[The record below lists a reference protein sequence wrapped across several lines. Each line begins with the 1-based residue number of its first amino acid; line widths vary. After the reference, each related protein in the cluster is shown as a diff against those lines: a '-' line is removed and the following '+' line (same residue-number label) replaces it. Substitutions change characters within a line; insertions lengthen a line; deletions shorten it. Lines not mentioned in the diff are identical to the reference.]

1 MMLVELIMGKQT
13 SDVALATAIDYVR
26 KIRKTPIVVND
37 RRGFYTSRCFVRYV
51 DEGLQMLAER
61 ITPTLIENAGRMAG
75 MPMGPMEVLDSV
87 GIDTSLK
94 ITRAYRNEVA
104 GPDSPPSETEKVMA
118 WIVEEQGR
126 PGIKA
131 GKGFYEYGA
140 DSKRTRLWPEL
151 FKYGGGEWRAPAE
164 PDEVNELKLR
174 FLTIQALEAARAVE
188 EGVVTD
194 PRDADVGAILG
205 WGYAPYTGGPLSY
218 IDTVGAAEFV
228 RRCERMAKAY
238 GERYAPNALLRDM
251 AAKGETFYKR
261 FAPKQ
266 AA

>member
-1 MMLVELIMGKQT
+1 MGKET
-13 SDVALATAIDYVR
+13 SPRALAVAIDYVR

-37 RRGFYTSRCFVRYV
+37 RRGFYTSRCFMRYV

-61 ITPTLIENAGRMAG
+61 ISPALIENAGRMAG

-94 ITRAYRNEVA
+94 ITRAYRTEVDGA
-104 GPDSPPSETEKVMA
+104 DAAPSGSEKVMA
-118 WIVEEQGR
+118 WIVEGEGR

-131 GKGFYEYGA
+131 GKGFYEYGEGN
-140 DSKRTRLWPEL
+140 KKTRLWPEL
-151 FKYGGGEWRAPAE
+151 FGYGGGKWRATDDPAE
-164 PDEVNELKLR
+164 VAELKMR

-205 WGYAPYTGGPLSY
+205 WGFAPFTGGPLSY

-228 RRCERMAKAY
+228 ARAERMAKAY
-238 GERYAPNALLRDM
+238 GERYAPNALLREM
-251 AAKGETFYKR
+251 AASGDSFYKR